1 MTYNTHSGNE
11 RAYIRDII
19 LGINDGLIS
28 TLLLTIGIY
37 ASGFSI
43 TAIILTIIS
52 SSIGGMISM
61 GLGEYLATKSQAEVT
76 KAELE
81 MEKEHI
87 KEHLD
92 VELAQVKD
100 FLNKEMFIT
109 NEYLINDFV
118 NECKNNNEGLLNFMK
133 RIEFGISDDDQRTPI
148 MAMFVSSVLYFFGA
162 LPTLFSFIVNNN
174 IKFCFY
180 LAIILNI
187 LTLFSIGV
195 VKTLITKTNPIYS
208 GLENLLYGIIGGS
221 ISYGIG
227 YLFSTYLI

>member
-52 SSIGGMISM
+52 SSIVGMISM

-87 KEHLD
+87 KEFYSNAPSTVTKL
-92 VELAQVKD
+92 VQSRLSELATQGGIQPPSVACSECAKTYEAPVEFD
-100 FLNKEMFIT
+100 FAN
-109 NEYLINDFV
+109 
-118 NECKNNNEGLLNFMK
+118 
-133 RIEFGISDDDQRTPI
+133 
-148 MAMFVSSVLYFFGA
+148 FFG
-162 LPTLFSFIVNNN
+162 N
-174 IKFCFY
+174 
-180 LAIILNI
+180 
-187 LTLFSIGV
+187 
-195 VKTLITKTNPIYS
+195 
-208 GLENLLYGIIGGS
+208 GS
-221 ISYGIG
+221 
-227 YLFSTYLI
+227 